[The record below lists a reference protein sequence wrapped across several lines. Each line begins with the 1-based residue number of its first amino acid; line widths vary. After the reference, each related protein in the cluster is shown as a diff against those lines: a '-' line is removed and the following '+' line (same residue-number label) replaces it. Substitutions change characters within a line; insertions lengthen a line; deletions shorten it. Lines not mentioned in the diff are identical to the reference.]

1 MSSFSAQQAKP
12 GVRTPASWLRTTH
25 SPTRTGQAR
34 GARCHPGG
42 ASGGQRGDT
51 GLGWTAVQA
60 CPGSR
65 PPWNGKPGPHG
76 GASEAGRAGGGG
88 EAWAPW
94 SVPGPG
100 LGTTRPV
107 LTDAYA
113 DDCQQVAPGRSA
125 PTPQAQLCPV
135 PSPGFPGPPPYGA
148 VVGFFCTCINLKG
161 ILR

>member
-25 SPTRTGQAR
+25 SHTDGAGQ
-34 GARCHPGG
+34 GG
-42 ASGGQRGDT
+42 AVPSWGGVWRTTRGHWPWLDGCA
-51 GLGWTAVQA
+51 GLSWL
-60 CPGSR
+60 
-65 PPWNGKPGPHG
+65 PP
-76 GASEAGRAGGGG
+76 ALEREAGAPRRGERGRQGRRGG

-148 VVGFFCTCINLKG
+148 VVGFFCTCVNLKG

>member
-25 SPTRTGQAR
+25 SHTDGAGQG
-34 GARCHPGG
+34 GAVPSWG
-42 ASGGQRGDT
+42 ASGGRRGDT

-65 PPWNGKPGPHG
+65 PPWNGKPGPRG
-76 GASEAGRAGGGG
+76 GASEAGRAGGGR
-88 EAWAPW
+88 
-94 SVPGPG
+94 G
-100 LGTTRPV
+100 LGPLVSPGTGLGITRPV